1 MGDLSRQRAL
11 CYQVVSNLID
21 YPSQE
26 LRERLPMLRSATA
39 ELPRAWAAQL
49 TPLLDR
55 LEREPLL
62 GLQSDYVATFDLKRR
77 CCPYLTYYAHGDTR
91 KRGTALLSFKSA
103 YRKAG
108 MVLDDSE
115 LPDHLSV
122 VLEFAATVDAEA
134 GRQLLL
140 DHRAG
145 LELLRLSLTDIGSPY
160 AGAVAAVSA
169 TLPKIRGAER
179 DVVQRLIDQGPPDEG
194 VGLEPYAAVPTSLG
208 ARA

>member
-1 MGDLSRQRAL
+1 MSDVERQRAL
-11 CYQVVSNLID
+11 CYQVVAHLID
-21 YPSQE
+21 YPTDDM
-26 LRERLPMLRSATA
+26 RERLPMLRAATA
-39 ELPRAWAAQL
+39 ELPKAWAALL

-62 GLQSDYVATFDLKRR
+62 GLQADYVATFDLKRR

-91 KRGTALLSFKSA
+91 KRGMALLSFKTA

-115 LPDHLSV
+115 LPDHLGV
-122 VLEFAATVDAEA
+122 ALEFSATGDAEA

-145 LELLRLSLTDIGSPY
+145 LELLKLSLTDIGSPY

-169 TLPKIRGAER
+169 TLPKIRGDER

-194 VGLEPYAAVPTSLG
+194 VGLEPYAALPTSMG